1 MKICVRFVGWPASLF
16 GKSYVWLF
24 FENSPIILRKLL
36 EKLELETGIKINL
49 KDPNLVVLINGK
61 LAEFIGGFNA
71 TLKDMD
77 EVVITSIS
85 GGG

>member
-1 MKICVRFVGWPASLF
+1 MLF
-16 GKSYVWLF
+16 GRSYVWLF
-24 FENSPIILRKLL
+24 FENSPITLRKLL
-36 EKLELETGIKINL
+36 EKLELEAGIKINL

-61 LAEFIGGFNA
+61 LAEFIGGLNA

-77 EVVITSIS
+77 EVIITSIS